1 MILSRVADALYW
13 MGRYLERAENATRLL
28 LVTEELSTEVLGLD
42 EELARA
48 EWESLAEIFPSH
60 DASPDRPDGPERGD
74 RPDRP
79 SRPVA
84 LAAASLAAL
93 SLSATHPSSVHFSL
107 KKARDNARTVR
118 EALTVEVFV
127 NLNETYQDLEA
138 QAKRKITDPTTFRA
152 ALSEAQRGILATV
165 GAIESTLTRDPS
177 WLFLKLG
184 ESLERVFRTA
194 TVLRVKLPA
203 LLDLDSKLDLP
214 LVYTRWRALLRSL
227 SSLENY
233 RQVSG
238 ARMEPLEMLHF
249 LLFNPSAP
257 RSLHSGVAGVKDR
270 LDRLSNGVTLTPPAR
285 LIGKLAA
292 ALAYQEDEVVAR
304 GTYVPFL
311 EHVLAEVGK
320 THDALSTQYFGS

>member
-42 EELARA
+42 EDLARA
-48 EWESLAEIFPSH
+48 EWESLAEIFPGQA
-60 DASPDRPDGPERGD
+60 DPERGTPSE
-74 RPDRP
+74 RPDRLP
-79 SRPVA
+79 RPGT
-84 LAAASLAAL
+84 LAASSLAAL
-93 SLSATHPSSVHFSL
+93 SLSASHPSSVHFSL

-184 ESLERVFRTA
+184 ESMERVFRTA
-194 TVLRVKLPA
+194 TVLRVKLPG
-203 LLDLDSKLDLP
+203 LIDPEPKLDLP
-214 LVYTRWRALLRSL
+214 LVYTRWRGLLRGL

-238 ARMEPLEMLHF
+238 ARIEPLEMLHF
-249 LLFNPSAP
+249 LLFNPHAP
-257 RSLHSGVAGVKDR
+257 RSLHSGVGAVKDG

-320 THDALSTQYFGS
+320 THDALSTLYFGS

>member
-28 LVTEELSTEVLGLD
+28 LVAEELSTEVLGLD
-42 EELARA
+42 EDLARA
-48 EWESLAEIFPSH
+48 EWESLAEIFPGH
-60 DASPDRPDGPERGD
+60 APDHAGDPDRPERPL
-74 RPDRP
+74 R
-79 SRPVA
+79 SAA
-84 LAAASLAAL
+84 LAATALAAL
-93 SLSATHPSSVHFSL
+93 SLSLQHPSSVHFSL

-165 GAIESTLTRDPS
+165 GAIESTLTRDPG
-177 WLFLKLG
+177 WQFLKLG

-194 TVLRVKLPA
+194 TVLRVKLPG
-203 LLDLDSKLDLP
+203 LIEPESKGDLP
-214 LVYTRWRALLRSL
+214 VLYTRWRGLLRGL

-233 RQVSG
+233 RQVAG
-238 ARMEPLEMLHF
+238 ARFEPLDVLHF
-249 LLFNPSAP
+249 LLFNPHAP
-257 RSLHSGVAGVKDR
+257 RSLHSGVAAVKEG
-270 LDRLSNGVTLTPPAR
+270 LARLSNGAALTPPAR
-285 LIGKLAA
+285 VVGKLAA
-292 ALAYQEDEVVAR
+292 ALAYQEDEIVAR

-320 THDALSTQYFGS
+320 THDALSTLYFGS

>member
-1 MILSRVADALYW
+1 MILSRVADGLYW

-48 EWESLAEIFPSH
+48 EWESLAEIFP
-60 DASPDRPDGPERGD
+60 GPPLPAE

-79 SRPVA
+79 MRPAA
-84 LAAASLAAL
+84 LTAMSLAAL
-93 SLSATHPSSVHFSL
+93 SVSPTHPSSVHFSL

-194 TVLRVKLPA
+194 TVLRIKLPG
-203 LLDLDSKLDLP
+203 LIQPEPKLDLP
-214 LVYTRWRALLRSL
+214 LVYTRWRGLLRGL

-238 ARMEPLEMLHF
+238 ARFEPLEVLHF
-249 LLFNPSAP
+249 LLFHPSAP
-257 RSLHSGVAGVKDR
+257 RSLHSGVAAVKDG
-270 LDRLSNGVTLTPPAR
+270 LDRLSNGATLTPPAR

-292 ALAYQEDEVVAR
+292 ALAYQEDEVVER

-320 THDALSTQYFGS
+320 THDALSTLYFGT